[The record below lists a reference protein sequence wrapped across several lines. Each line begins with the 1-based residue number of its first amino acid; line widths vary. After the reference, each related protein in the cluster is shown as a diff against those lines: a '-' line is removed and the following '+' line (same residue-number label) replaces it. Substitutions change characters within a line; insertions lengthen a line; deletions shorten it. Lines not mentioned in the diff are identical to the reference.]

1 WTLAEFGNAM
11 KRGVG
16 PGGQHLYPSFPYG
29 SYSRMSDKDIN
40 DLFAFLKTLPKSAN
54 VAPPHE
60 LSFPCKCQLGIALGT
75 GRGMTADAAAR
86 P

>member
-1 WTLAEFGNAM
+1 
-11 KRGVG
+11 RGVG

-60 LSFPCKCQLGIALGT
+60 LSFPFNIRLALG
-75 GRGMTADAAAR
+75 GWKFLYFSDQPRVALAKSDDKIKR
-86 P
+86 